1 MPARS
6 RLSIVASILVLALIL
21 SGCLNLGQKTPVPTQ
36 DLQSSQAAE
45 TMVAEMTQKAPAPAG
60 TQAVVSAPTS
70 LAQALPS
77 VTPTLE
83 PLPATSTPL
92 PTETLPPTST
102 PVPTETPL
110 PTETPT
116 ETASPTPNATST
128 PAWKMVYEDN
138 LKSGVWVTGKGEDFR
153 LQYTANGYM
162 ITNRVKEDIAYSV
175 REENYGDIQIEVR
188 AHRVEGPIDG
198 YYGII
203 CNFQNGTNYY
213 ILAVGVDG
221 WYGIGL
227 KKTGQLKF
235 LQEGVDQTGA
245 VRMGDSENLLRAECA
260 RGVLT
265 LWANGIQLAS
275 IKDRTF
281 TSGSVG
287 LGVGNRKVPGT
298 VVIFNDFKLFSL
310 EQP

>member
-6 RLSIVASILVLALIL
+6 RLSFVATILVLAMIL
-21 SGCLNLGQKTPVPTQ
+21 SGCLNLGQKTPVQTP
-36 DLQSSQAAE
+36 DLQSTQAAE
-45 TMVAEMTQKAPAPAG
+45 TMVAEMTQKAPMPAG

-77 VTPTLE
+77 VTPTVE
-83 PLPATSTPL
+83 SLPATSTPV

-102 PVPTETPL
+102 PEPTETPL

-116 ETASPTPNATST
+116 SAASPTPTATAT
-128 PAWKMVYEDN
+128 PSWKLTFEDN
-138 LKSGVWVTGKGEDFR
+138 LKSGTWTSAKSEDFR

-162 ITNRVKEDIAYSV
+162 ISNKVKEDIAYSV
-175 REENYGDIQIEVR
+175 REESYLNMQIEVR
-188 AHRVEGPIDG
+188 AHRTEGPIDG

-227 KKTGQLKF
+227 KKTGQLRF
-235 LQEGVDQTGA
+235 LQEGVDETGA
-245 VRMGDSENLLRAECA
+245 VRSGNSENVLRAECA
-260 RGVLT
+260 NGVLT
-265 LWANGIQLAS
+265 LWANGIQLATV
-275 IKDRTF
+275 KDRTF
-281 TSGSVG
+281 TSGSIG
-287 LGVGNRKVPGT
+287 LGVGNRKVTGT
-298 VVIFNDFKLFSL
+298 VAVFQDFKLFSL

>member
-6 RLSIVASILVLALIL
+6 RLSVYAMILVLALIL
-21 SGCLNLGQKTPVPTQ
+21 SGCLNLGPKTPTQ
-36 DLQSSQAAE
+36 TPDLQSTQAAE
-45 TMVAEMTQKAPAPAG
+45 TMVAEMTQKAPIPMG

-77 VTPTLE
+77 VTPTVE
-83 PLPATSTPL
+83 PLPATSTPV
-92 PTETLPPTST
+92 PTEPLPPTST
-102 PVPTETPL
+102 PVPTDTPL

-116 ETASPTPNATST
+116 SAASPTPNATST
-128 PAWKMVYEDN
+128 PSWKVVFEDD
-138 LKSGVWVTGKGEDFR
+138 LKSGVWIIGKSDDFR
-153 LQYTANGYM
+153 LQYTAGGYM
-162 ITNRVKEDIAYSV
+162 ITNKVEEDIAYSV
-175 REENYGDIQIEVR
+175 REESYLDMQIEVT
-188 AHRVEGPIDG
+188 AHRIEGPYDG

-227 KKTGQLKF
+227 KKQGQLKF
-235 LQEGVDQTGA
+235 LQEGVDQSGA
-245 VRMGDSENLLRAECA
+245 VRTGSSENLLAAECA
-260 RGVLT
+260 KGVLT

-275 IKDRTF
+275 VKDRTF
-281 TSGSVG
+281 TAGAIG
-287 LGVGNRKVPGT
+287 LGVGNRKVSGT
-298 VVIFNDFKLFSL
+298 SVLFQNFKLFSL

>member
-6 RLSIVASILVLALIL
+6 RLSIFAMILLLALIL
-21 SGCLNLGQKTPVPTQ
+21 SGCLNLGQKAPTPTP
-36 DLQSSQAAE
+36 DLQLTQAAE
-45 TMVAEMTQKAPAPAG
+45 TMVALMTPITTTVG

-77 VTPTLE
+77 VTSTLE
-83 PLPATSTPL
+83 QLPATSTPV

-116 ETASPTPNATST
+116 PAASPTPVATAT
-128 PAWKMVYEDN
+128 PDWKVVYEDD
-138 LKSGVWVTGKGEDFR
+138 LKSGTWLNDKSQDFR
-153 LQYTANGYM
+153 LQYTMGGYV
-162 ITNRVKEDIAYSV
+162 ITNKVVQDIAYSV
-175 REENYGDIQIEVR
+175 REQSYLDMQIEVR
-188 AHRVEGPIDG
+188 GQRLEGPADG
-198 YYGII
+198 YYGIL

-227 KKTGQLKF
+227 KKAGNLKF
-235 LQEGVDQTGA
+235 LQEGMDQTGA
-245 VRMGDSENLLRAECA
+245 VRTGDSDNLLRAECA
-260 RGVLT
+260 KGTLT
-265 LWANGIQLAS
+265 LWVNGIQLATT
-275 IKDRTF
+275 KDRTF
-281 TSGSVG
+281 TSGAIG

-298 VVIFNDFKLFSL
+298 VALFQTFKLFSL
-310 EQP
+310 VLP

>member
-6 RLSIVASILVLALIL
+6 RLSIVATILVLALIL
-21 SGCLNLGQKTPVPTQ
+21 SSCLNLGQKTPVPTQ

-45 TMVAEMTQKAPAPAG
+45 TMVAEMTQKAPAPVG

-77 VTPTLE
+77 VTSTLE
-83 PLPATSTPL
+83 SLPATSTPL

-116 ETASPTPNATST
+116 EAATPTLTATST
-128 PAWKMVYEDN
+128 PAWKLIYEDN
-138 LKSGVWVTGKGEDFR
+138 LKSGVWVNAKSEDFR
-153 LQYTANGYM
+153 LQYTGNGYM
-162 ITNRVKEDIAYSV
+162 ITNQVKEDIAYSV
-175 REENYGDIQIEVR
+175 REETYVDTQIEVR
-188 AHRVEGPIDG
+188 AHRVEGPVDG

-227 KKTGQLKF
+227 KKTGQIRF

-245 VRMGDSENLLRAECA
+245 VRTGNAENLLRAECA
-260 RGVLT
+260 KGVST

-275 IKDRTF
+275 VKDRTF
-281 TSGSVG
+281 TSGAIG

-298 VVIFNDFKLFSL
+298 VAIFNDLKIFSL